1 VIRDDVFGLAIMAV
15 VFVAC
20 AVADAMVSPV
30 ATWDETATDDR
41 GDA

>member
-1 VIRDDVFGLAIMAV
+1 MIRDDVFGLAIMAV

-30 ATWDETATDDR
+30 ATWDETAER
-41 GDA
+41 EEA

>member
-1 VIRDDVFGLAIMAV
+1 VIRDDVFGLAVMAV
-15 VFVAC
+15 VFLAC
-20 AVADAMVSPV
+20 AVADALGRPV

>member
-20 AVADAMVSPV
+20 AVADAMVRPV
-30 ATWDETATDDR
+30 ATWGETDDR
-41 GDA
+41 GGA